1 MTRLLIGSVLIFISL
16 FAGSLAQASLTAT
29 VDRNI
34 ITDVDLI
41 KLTVRAADRAIE
53 DKIDFSALEQDFEIV
68 SEHMNRNQSLS
79 IVNGQTKRVVYEDY
93 VFTLQPK
100 RMGNLFIPV
109 FRSGN
114 YRSDPITIRV
124 QQQTA
129 NQRDQMRQFVFFE
142 TSVDTRDTYVQG
154 QIIYSVKLFYT
165 EAIGGDFPQAPSL
178 PDTVVETLENE
189 NRFEAIVGGKR
200 YYVLEKRY
208 ALFPQ
213 RSGELVIPRERFTG
227 TRGRGGIFSQR
238 QRVSAVSDSH
248 TVNVRTIPD
257 AFSGDAWIPA
267 KALGVREA
275 WTEQPPTFR
284 VGEPVNRQLAISAIG
299 LSSTL
304 LPELGEM
311 EINGAKVY
319 ADPPTTENRVTE
331 EGITALQVTTVGIV
345 PTQEGE
351 LTLPEIRIPWWNT
364 QTNREEV
371 AVIESATYKVLPAT
385 GDTATAPTVTVPVSE
400 LSAPTVNR
408 EPANPYWQWAAIAF
422 GLLWLLTAWQWLLVR
437 RQVRELAS
445 AQAAKFERVS
455 FSDPDESQ
463 QFAVLKKACT
473 RNRAEDAHRQLFL
486 WAKARY
492 PEVQSNVDLG
502 RRQSSLAD
510 EIRTLESHLYA
521 DGDSSSWRGDTLLK
535 LVDELRNAKAGKQRN
550 KALEAE
556 LNPV

>member
-1 MTRLLIGSVLIFISL
+1 MTRLLIGSALIFISL
-16 FAGSLAQASLTAT
+16 FAGSLAQASLTST

-41 KLTVRAADRAIE
+41 KLTVRAADRAID

-100 RMGNLFIPV
+100 RLGTLFIPV
-109 FRSGN
+109 FKAGN
-114 YRSDPITIRV
+114 HRTDPITIRV

-142 TSVDTRDTYVQG
+142 TSVDTNETYVQG

-178 PDTVVETLENE
+178 PDTVVETIENE
-189 NRFEAIVGGKR
+189 NRYESIVGGKR

-213 RSGELVIPRERFTG
+213 RSGELVIPRERFVG
-227 TRGRGGIFSQR
+227 TRGRGGVFSQR

-311 EINGAKVY
+311 EIDGAKVY
-319 ADPPTTENRVTE
+319 ADPPATENRVSA

-385 GDTATAPTVTVPVSE
+385 GDTATAPTVTVPASE
-400 LSAPTVNR
+400 LSAPTVIQ

-422 GLLWLLTAWQWLLVR
+422 GLLWLLTAWQWMLLR
-437 RQVRELAS
+437 GQVRELAS
-445 AQAAKFERVS
+445 AQEAKFEAIT
-455 FSDPDESQ
+455 FSDPDESR
-463 QFAVLKKACT
+463 QFAELKKACT

-502 RRQSSLAD
+502 RRHPSLAD

-521 DGDSSSWRGDTLLK
+521 QADSSTWRGATLQK
-535 LVDELRNAKAGKQRN
+535 LVSDLRKAKEGKQKN

-556 LNPV
+556 LNP

>member
-535 LVDELRNAKAGKQRN
+535 LVDELRNAKAGKQKN